1 MACRTALRSVLLIKA
16 WRPVHVAWSSA
27 PASFRTR
34 RLSSPRL
41 SRHFKTRDIHFARRT
56 HLNCSHS
63 ENSPT
68 LSNDDQGSPKE
79 YEFEAPVKLLDK
91 MLHSM
96 PQSPD
101 EQLVVISQVL
111 VADINIDYEVIVNTQ
126 IFLQTADQT
135 KIIATIKKAG
145 NIKRFFP
152 SKFGNDVDRVN
163 AVELAKS
170 SFDAK
175 VQIRRAIEAKGI
187 PHTYVSN
194 NCFAG

>member
-1 MACRTALRSVLLIKA
+1 MACRTALRSALLIEA

-27 PASFRTR
+27 STSFRTR

-41 SRHFKTRDIHFARRT
+41 SCHFRTRDIHFARRT

-63 ENSPT
+63 ENSPA
-68 LSNDDQGSPKE
+68 LSKDDQGSPQEAILKAISDVSKE

-111 VADINIDYEVIVNTQ
+111 VTDINI
-126 IFLQTADQT
+126 DQT
-135 KIIATIKKAG
+135 KIIAAIKKVS

-175 VQIRRAIEAKGI
+175 VQIRRVIEAKGI

-194 NCFAG
+194 NFFAG

>member
-68 LSNDDQGSPKE
+68 LSKDDQGSPKE

-126 IFLQTADQT
+126 
-135 KIIATIKKAG
+135 
-145 NIKRFFP
+145 
-152 SKFGNDVDRVN
+152 FGNDVDRVN

>member
-1 MACRTALRSVLLIKA
+1 MACRTALRSALLIEA

-27 PASFRTR
+27 STSFRTR

-41 SRHFKTRDIHFARRT
+41 SCHFRTRDIHFARRT

-63 ENSPT
+63 ENSPA
-68 LSNDDQGSPKE
+68 LSKDDQGSPKE

-111 VADINIDYEVIVNTQ
+111 VTDINI
-126 IFLQTADQT
+126 DQT
-135 KIIATIKKAG
+135 KIIAAIKKVS

-175 VQIRRAIEAKGI
+175 VQIRRVIEAKGI

-194 NCFAG
+194 NFFAG